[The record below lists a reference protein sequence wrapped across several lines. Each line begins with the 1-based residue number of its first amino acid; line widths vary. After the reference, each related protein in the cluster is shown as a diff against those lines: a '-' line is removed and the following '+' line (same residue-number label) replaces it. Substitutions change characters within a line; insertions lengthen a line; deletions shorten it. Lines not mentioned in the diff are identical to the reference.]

1 MISHQLRMHVMGA
14 MVALS
19 IGALAFAQTP
29 VLTAPNNSAGEPNKP
44 PEGTKP
50 AVTAPAPGTP
60 AAAPSRSESARAAFD
75 KLDREKLGYV
85 TPNDIVQLPGKPNFD
100 DADRNKDGKLSFAEF
115 ETLWN
120 KYRNAN

>member
-1 MISHQLRMHVMGA
+1 MISHELRMRAMGA
-14 MVALS
+14 IVALS
-19 IGALAFAQTP
+19 IGGFAIAQTP
-29 VLTAPNNSAGEPNKP
+29 ALTAPNNSAGEPNKP
-44 PEGTKP
+44 PEGTNP
-50 AVTAPAPGTP
+50 AVTAPAPGTT

-85 TPNDIVQLPGKPNFD
+85 TLSDIVQLPGKANFD

-120 KYRNAN
+120 EHRTGN